1 MLENVLTP
9 EQLSMARKLF
19 PKTQE
24 FYLAGGTALALQI
37 GHRRSVD
44 FDLASS
50 EPLRTFDLERRIM
63 TEGLKIQSVFTATG
77 DEFSMLIEETKITFF
92 YFPFPIHP
100 RILWQTGRIKLPEI
114 DELGAMKAYALGRR
128 SQWKDYVDL
137 FFLLKFKLSIDE
149 IIAKAK
155 DLFSTHFNTKLFR
168 EQLCYFDDIDSS
180 ESIDYLDYAPE
191 ADEIKSFLEAIAI
204 KF

>member
-1 MLENVLTP
+1 MLEDFLTP
-9 EQLSMARKLF
+9 AQLSLARKLF
-19 PKTQE
+19 PKLQE

-44 FDLASS
+44 FDLASAV
-50 EPLRTFDLERRIM
+50 PLRTFDLERRIM
-63 TEGLKIQSVFTATG
+63 SEGFKIQSVFTATG
-77 DEFSMLIEETKITFF
+77 DEFSILIEEAKLTFF
-92 YFPFPIHP
+92 YFPFAIHP
-100 RILWQTGRIKLPEI
+100 KILWQTGRIKLPEI

-155 DLFSTHFNTKLFR
+155 DLFSSHFNTKLFR
-168 EQLCYFDDIDSS
+168 EQLCYFEDIDSS
-180 ESIDYLDYAPE
+180 ETIDYIDYAPE
-191 ADEIKSFLEAIAI
+191 TGEIKSFLEDIAI
-204 KF
+204 RI

>member
-9 EQLSMARKLF
+9 EQLNLARKLF
-19 PKTQE
+19 PKIQK

-50 EPLRTFDLERRIM
+50 EPIRTFDLERRIM
-63 TEGLKIQSVFTATG
+63 SEGFKIQSVFTATG
-77 DEFSMLIEETKITFF
+77 DEFSILIEDTKVTFF
-92 YFPFPIHP
+92 YFPFPIQP
-100 RILWQTGRIKLPEI
+100 KILWQTGRVKLPEI

-137 FFLLKFKLSIDE
+137 FFLLKFKLSIDD

-155 DLFSTHFNTKLFR
+155 KLFSTHFNTKLFR
-168 EQLCYFDDIDSS
+168 EQLCYFEDIDFS
-180 ESIDYLDYAPE
+180 ETIDYIDYTPE
-191 ADEIKSFLEAIAI
+191 ASEIKSFLEDLAIRI
-204 KF
+204 

>member
-9 EQLSMARKLF
+9 EQLNLARKLF
-19 PKTQE
+19 PKIQK

-50 EPLRTFDLERRIM
+50 EPIRTFDLERRIM
-63 TEGLKIQSVFTATG
+63 TEGLKIQTVFTATG
-77 DEFSMLIEETKITFF
+77 DEFSMLIEETKLTFF
-92 YFPFPIHP
+92 YFPFSVQPK
-100 RILWQTGRIKLPEI
+100 ILWQTGRIKLPEI
-114 DELGAMKAYALGRR
+114 NELAAMKAYALGRR

-137 FFLLKFKLSIDE
+137 FFLLKFKLSIDD

-155 DLFSTHFNTKLFR
+155 ALFSTHFNTKLFR
-168 EQLCYFDDIDSS
+168 EQLCYFEDIDSS
-180 ESIDYLDYAPE
+180 ETIDYIDYAPE
-191 ADEIKSFLEAIAI
+191 LSEIKSFLEDIAI
-204 KF
+204 RV

>member
-9 EQLSMARKLF
+9 EQLNLARKLF
-19 PKTQE
+19 PKIQK

-50 EPLRTFDLERRIM
+50 EPIRTFDLERRIM
-63 TEGLKIQSVFTATG
+63 SEGFKIQSVFTATG
-77 DEFSMLIEETKITFF
+77 DEFSILIEDTKVTFF
-92 YFPFPIHP
+92 YFPFPIQP
-100 RILWQTGRIKLPEI
+100 KILWQTGRVKLPEI

-137 FFLLKFKLSIDE
+137 FFLLKFKLSIDDT
-149 IIAKAK
+149 IAKAK
-155 DLFSTHFNTKLFR
+155 ELFSTHFNTKLFR
-168 EQLCYFDDIDSS
+168 EQLCYFEDIDSS
-180 ESIDYLDYAPE
+180 ETIDYIAYAPE
-191 ADEIKSFLEAIAI
+191 VIEIKSFLEDTAI
-204 KF
+204 KI

>member
-1 MLENVLTP
+1 MLENVLTLA
-9 EQLSMARKLF
+9 QLSLARKLF

-44 FDLASS
+44 FDLASA
-50 EPLRTFDLERRIM
+50 EPLRTFDLERKIM
-63 TEGLKIQSVFTATG
+63 AEGLKIQSVFTATA
-77 DEFSMLIEETKITFF
+77 DEFSILLEETKLTFF
-92 YFPFPIHP
+92 YFPFAIHP
-100 RILWQTGRIKLPEI
+100 KILWQTGRIKLPEI
-114 DELGAMKAYALGRR
+114 DELAAMKAYALGRR

-168 EQLCYFDDIDSS
+168 EQLCYFEDIDSS
-180 ESIDYLDYAPE
+180 ETIDYIDYAPE
-191 ADEIKSFLEAIAI
+191 TGEIKSFLEDIAI
-204 KF
+204 RI

>member
-9 EQLSMARKLF
+9 EQLSLARKLF

-24 FYLAGGTALALQI
+24 FYLAGGTALALQV

-50 EPLRTFDLERRIM
+50 EPLRTFDLERKIM
-63 TEGLKIQSVFTATG
+63 TEGLKIQSVFTATS
-77 DEFSMLIEETKITFF
+77 DEFSILIEETKLSFF
-92 YFPFPIHP
+92 CFPFAIHP
-100 RILWQTGRIKLPEI
+100 KILWQTGRIKLPEI

-137 FFLLKFKLSIDE
+137 FFLLKFKLSIDD

-155 DLFSTHFNTKLFR
+155 ELFSTHFNTKLFR
-168 EQLCYFDDIDSS
+168 EQLCYFEDIDSS
-180 ESIDYLDYAPE
+180 ETIDYIDYAPKTG
-191 ADEIKSFLEAIAI
+191 EIKNFLENTAIRI
-204 KF
+204 

>member
-1 MLENVLTP
+1 MLEDVLTP
-9 EQLSMARKLF
+9 EQLNLARKLF
-19 PKTQE
+19 PKIQK

-50 EPLRTFDLERRIM
+50 EPIRTFDLERRIM
-63 TEGLKIQSVFTATG
+63 AEGFKIQSVFTATG
-77 DEFSMLIEETKITFF
+77 DEFSILIEDTKVTFF
-92 YFPFPIHP
+92 YFPFPIQP
-100 RILWQTGRIKLPEI
+100 KILWQTGGIKLPEI

-137 FFLLKFKLSIDE
+137 FFLLKFELSIDD

-155 DLFSTHFNTKLFR
+155 QLFSNQFNTKLFR
-168 EQLCYFDDIDSS
+168 EQLCYFKDIDLA
-180 ESIDYLDYAPE
+180 ETIDYIDYAPKVI
-191 ADEIKSFLEAIAI
+191 EIKSFLEDIAI
-204 KF
+204 RI

>member
-9 EQLSMARKLF
+9 EQLNLARKLF
-19 PKTQE
+19 PKIKK

-50 EPLRTFDLERRIM
+50 EPIRTFDIERRIM
-63 TEGLKIQSVFTATG
+63 SEGFKIQSVFTATA
-77 DEFSMLIEETKITFF
+77 DEFTIHIEDTKVTFF
-92 YFPFPIHP
+92 FFPFPIQSK
-100 RILWQTGRIKLPEI
+100 ILWQTGRIKLPEI

-137 FFLLKFKLSIDE
+137 FFLLKFKLSIDD

-155 DLFSTHFNTKLFR
+155 QLFSNQFNTKLFR
-168 EQLCYFDDIDSS
+168 EQLCYFDDIDFS
-180 ESIDYLDYAPE
+180 ETIDYIDYAPQVI
-191 ADEIKSFLEAIAI
+191 EIKSFLEDTAIRI
-204 KF
+204 

>member
-9 EQLSMARKLF
+9 EQLNLARRLF
-19 PKTQE
+19 PKIQK

-63 TEGLKIQSVFTATG
+63 NEGLKIQSVFTATG

-137 FFLLKFKLSIDE
+137 FFLLKFKLNIDE
-149 IIAKAK
+149 IIGKAK
-155 DLFSTHFNTKLFR
+155 DLFSTHFNAKLFR
-168 EQLCYFDDIDSS
+168 EQLCYFEDIDSS
-180 ESIDYLDYAPE
+180 EPIDYIDYAPE
-191 ADEIKSFLEAIAI
+191 PGEIKSFLEDIAI
-204 KF
+204 RI

>member
-9 EQLSMARKLF
+9 KQLNLARKLF
-19 PKTQE
+19 PKIQK

-50 EPLRTFDLERRIM
+50 EPVRTFDLERRIM
-63 TEGLKIQSVFTATG
+63 SEGFKIQSVFTATA
-77 DEFSMLIEETKITFF
+77 DEFTILIEDTKVTFF
-92 YFPFPIHP
+92 SFPFQIQPK
-100 RILWQTGRIKLPEI
+100 ILWQAGHIKLPEI

-137 FFLLKFKLSIDE
+137 FFLLKFKLSIDD

-155 DLFSTHFNTKLFR
+155 QLFSDQFNTKLFR
-168 EQLCYFDDIDSS
+168 EQLCYFEDIDFS
-180 ESIDYLDYAPE
+180 ETIDYLEYTPE
-191 ADEIKSFLEAIAI
+191 VSEIKSFLEDIAI
-204 KF
+204 RI

>member
-1 MLENVLTP
+1 MLEDVLIP
-9 EQLSMARKLF
+9 EQLNLARKLF
-19 PKTQE
+19 PKIQK

-37 GHRRSVD
+37 GHRRSMD

-50 EPLRTFDLERRIM
+50 EPIRTFDLERRIM
-63 TEGLKIQSVFTATG
+63 AEGFKIQSVFTATG
-77 DEFSMLIEETKITFF
+77 DEFSILIEDTKVTFF
-92 YFPFPIHP
+92 YFPFPIQP
-100 RILWQTGRIKLPEI
+100 KILWQTGRIKLPEI

-155 DLFSTHFNTKLFR
+155 QLFLNQFNTKLFR
-168 EQLCYFDDIDSS
+168 EQLCYFEDIDSS
-180 ESIDYLDYAPE
+180 EPIDYIEYAPE
-191 ADEIKSFLEAIAI
+191 VSEIKSFLENIAI
-204 KF
+204 RV

>member
-9 EQLSMARKLF
+9 EQLNLARKLF

-77 DEFSMLIEETKITFF
+77 DEFSILIEETKITFF

-137 FFLLKFKLSIDE
+137 FFLLKFKLSIDD

-168 EQLCYFDDIDSS
+168 EQLCYFEDIDSS
-180 ESIDYLDYAPE
+180 EPIDYIDYAPKTG
-191 ADEIKSFLEAIAI
+191 EIKNFLENTAIRI
-204 KF
+204 

>member
-1 MLENVLTP
+1 
-9 EQLSMARKLF
+9 
-19 PKTQE
+19 
-24 FYLAGGTALALQI
+24 
-37 GHRRSVD
+37 
-44 FDLASS
+44 
-50 EPLRTFDLERRIM
+50 
-63 TEGLKIQSVFTATG
+63 
-77 DEFSMLIEETKITFF
+77 MLIEETKLTFF
-92 YFPFPIHP
+92 YFPFPIQP
-100 RILWQTGRIKLPEI
+100 KILWQTGRIKLPGIE
-114 DELGAMKAYALGRR
+114 ELGAMKAYALGRR

>member
-9 EQLSMARKLF
+9 EQLNLARKLF
-19 PKTQE
+19 PKIQK
-24 FYLAGGTALALQI
+24 FYLAEGTALALQI

-50 EPLRTFDLERRIM
+50 EPIRTFDLERRIM
-63 TEGLKIQSVFTATG
+63 AEGLKIQSVFTATG
-77 DEFSMLIEETKITFF
+77 NEFSMLIEETKLTFF
-92 YFPFPIHP
+92 YFPFAVQPK
-100 RILWQTGRIKLPEI
+100 ILWQTGRIKLPEI

-137 FFLLKFKLSIDE
+137 FFLLKFKLSIDD

-155 DLFSTHFNTKLFR
+155 ELFSTHFNSKLFR
-168 EQLCYFDDIDSS
+168 EQLCYFEDIDSS
-180 ESIDYLDYAPE
+180 ETIDYIDYAPE
-191 ADEIKSFLEAIAI
+191 ISEIKSFLEDIAI
-204 KF
+204 RV